1 MKIVG
6 HAGTILGL
14 SINFRYLL
22 LLFTALI
29 VGTKAAF
36 VLHNQYPLLSTAFI
50 TNNRIKLVQESSNIG
65 KTTATTVMSKKSLNQ
80 VLHSNEPTWCD
91 EQQIYINGTIASSSH
106 AEEHI
111 NSILSS
117 IHSKNPDKVEE
128 SEGAQHK
135 KQELH
140 IFGYG
145 SLCWNPGSP
154 NEVLANPKVQRKVAK
169 AIGWKRCWC
178 QRSTDHRGD
187 VSFPGLVCTLLS
199 DEEIS
204 NIKKLQ
210 QKEVECTYNNN
221 DDDDDDDDDD
231 DEGGYQSSPSTTM
244 ENKKEF
250 SMTEGVLY
258 TIPPDLVEQ
267 CLAELDFREK
277 GGYARDVINVVVEDE
292 EDGISSPSQYQKAL
306 LYRGTPDNPA
316 FSKRALLDM
325 TYAAS
330 IMAVAVGPSGRNDE
344 YLYNLDTFLSNTS
357 SSSSSTASSPSS
369 TESKEV
375 TSSSTIGDKN
385 TKDLAALTSH
395 LQKSYNL
402 YFLVGAGSNQHDQLL
417 LSSTLHDE
425 EKNFVNAADLV
436 NGEDAH
442 ELTDITLIVP
452 KVKGMSNIPSPKSL
466 YAGGGHSAMLTDND
480 DLYLWGW
487 NDCGQLGR
495 PKSSTTN
502 NEEIEKGLNVINP
515 LAIKVEK
522 AALGQSHT
530 LVIEKTSKKLYC
542 FGDDGRGQVSGTEND
557 ANVNAPM
564 IPIFAQNDEFVA
576 IAAGVFHSAAIT
588 SKGELVTFG
597 CGKFSQT
604 LQHINKDYSVG
615 RWKPDDGSKLT
626 EVTCGRRHTMALD
639 EHGRI
644 WTMGENKTYGQLGRS
659 IQTFPKS
666 TNEPQLMDSILGT
679 KGSGCEYIDSGWSH
693 SIALV
698 KKDVVLNGQRKLYGW
713 GRCDKFQFGK
723 TENCPSDGKGVDVP
737 HVILKNHSV
746 HNIVKVSCGAESL
759 VILNDKNELFGCGWN
774 EHGNLATG
782 SSNDIPSLSK
792 MNGTKI
798 RKYDN
803 SSVQTIIFTSGGA
816 HFLACCE

>member
-1 MKIVG
+1 M
-6 HAGTILGL
+6 
-14 SINFRYLL
+14 
-22 LLFTALI
+22 
-29 VGTKAAF
+29 
-36 VLHNQYPLLSTAFI
+36 ST
-50 TNNRIKLVQESSNIG
+50 TST
-65 KTTATTVMSKKSLNQ
+65 TTAATIMSKTSLNQ
-80 VLHSNEPTWCD
+80 ALNSNEPTWCE

-117 IHSKNPDKVEE
+117 IHDNTSDE
-128 SEGAQHK
+128 SEGEGAQNK
-135 KQELH
+135 KQKQLH

-178 QRSTDHRGD
+178 QRSTDHRGN

-210 QKEVECTYNNN
+210 QQQVECTNNN
-221 DDDDDDDDDD
+221 DNDK
-231 DEGGYQSSPSTTM
+231 GGYQSPPSTTN
-244 ENKKEF
+244 ENKEEI

-258 TIPPDLVEQ
+258 SIPPDLVEK

-277 GGYARDVINVVVEDE
+277 GGYARDVINVVIEDE
-292 EDGISSPSQYQKAL
+292 EEDGRSSSSSSQYQKAL

-344 YLYNLDTFLSNTS
+344 YLFNLDTFLSSTS
-357 SSSSSTASSPSS
+357 SSSSSKTKSPSS
-369 TESKEV
+369 TKSEDV
-375 TSSSTIGDKN
+375 NSSSTIGDKH
-385 TKDLAALTSH
+385 TKSLAALTSH
-395 LQKSYNL
+395 IQKNYNL

-425 EKNFVNAADLV
+425 ENSFVNAADLV

-442 ELTDITLIVP
+442 ELTDLILIVP
-452 KVKGMSNIPSPKSL
+452 KIKGTSKIPSPKAL

-487 NDCGQLGR
+487 NDNGQLGR
-495 PKSSTTN
+495 PNSSTTE
-502 NEEIEKGLNVINP
+502 NEKVEKGLNVINP
-515 LAIKVEK
+515 LGIKVEK

-530 LVIEKTSKKLYC
+530 LVIEKKSNKLYC
-542 FGDDGRGQVSGTEND
+542 FGDDSRGQVSGIQNGAMTNE
-557 ANVNAPM
+557 PI
-564 IPIFAQNDEFVA
+564 IPAFAQDDDFVA

-588 SKGELVTFG
+588 SEGELITFG

-604 LQHINKDYSVG
+604 LQHMNSDYSVG
-615 RWKPDDGSKLT
+615 RWKPDDGSNLI
-626 EVTCGRRHTMALD
+626 EVACGRRHTMVLD

-644 WTMGENKTYGQLGRS
+644 WTMGENKKYGQLGRS

-666 TNEPQLMDSILGT
+666 TNVPQLMDGILGT
-679 KGSGCEYIDSGWSH
+679 KGSGCVHIDSGWSH

-698 KKDVVLNGQRKLYGW
+698 KKDVALNGQHEIYGW

-723 TENCPSDGKGVDVP
+723 TEKCNNDGKGVDVP
-737 HVILKNHSV
+737 HVIVENHSGHHV
-746 HNIVKVSCGAESL
+746 DEVSCGAESL
-759 VILNDKNELFGCGWN
+759 VILNDKKELYGCGWN

-782 SSNDIPSLSK
+782 SSNDISSLSK

-798 RKYDN
+798 RKYEN
-803 SSVQTIIFTSGGA
+803 SVIHRVVFTNGGA
-816 HFLACCE
+816 HFLACCG